1 MPVDEEYA
9 HCRRKNYVCAAYVE
23 AAVYINRM
31 FGSDRAYWILIREG
45 TPAPVIERVLKG
57 TEGSVR
63 RKDRRYAARRAAI
76 AGPEQF
82 LPPLDRRT
90 DTLSS
95 QRIEVAIVFQTMLG
109 TNAAAEYLRNAGVPI
124 WLSARVLG
132 SRKRRPS
139 PALVAG

>member
-1 MPVDEEYA
+1 MPVDKGNA

-23 AAVYINRM
+23 AAIYINKA

-45 TPAPVIERVLKG
+45 TPASVIERVLKG
-57 TEGSVR
+57 NESKVR
-63 RKDRRYAARRAAI
+63 RKDRRYAARRAI
-76 AGPEQF
+76 VAGPELVQ
-82 LPPLDRRT
+82 LPVDRRT

-95 QRIEVAIVFQTMLG
+95 QRVEVAIVFQTMLG

-124 WLSARVLG
+124 WISARVLG

-139 PALVAG
+139 PALVTE